1 MSERIPG
8 SAEDVN
14 GAVDQVTGLDA
25 GLRIAVAAFAAHPR
39 VLVAVDFDG
48 TLSPLIIDPLKA
60 RAVPGALEAL
70 RAAASLG
77 GVTVAIVSGRD
88 LATLAALTG
97 IGPADGVALIGSHG
111 AQISFGE
118 HGGTHPASDAGLLD
132 KESTALLS
140 VLRGEL
146 AAIRAR
152 YPAIRLEDKPSAVAL
167 HTRGV
172 EPSMAAAAEA
182 AGLEVGARY
191 PDVHVIPGKNVVEL
205 TLVAATKGSVLLTL
219 AGSTG
224 SDATLYVGDDVT
236 DESAFAALDPASG
249 DLTVKVGD
257 GETLAAHRVPDPES
271 VVRLLELFVDQ
282 RRTF

>member
-1 MSERIPG
+1 MSEQATG
-8 SAEDVN
+8 SGEDVN
-14 GAVDQVTGLDA
+14 GAGEKVTGVDA
-25 GLRIAVAAFAAHPR
+25 GLRIALGDFAAHPR

-70 RAAASLG
+70 RAAAALG
-77 GVTVAIVSGRD
+77 GVSAAIVSGRD
-88 LATLAALTG
+88 LKTLKALTG

-111 AQISFGE
+111 AQTSFDQQN
-118 HGGTHPASDAGLLD
+118 TTDPASDAGLLD
-132 KESTALLS
+132 KDATAQLS

-146 AAIRAR
+146 EAIRSR
-152 YPAIRLEDKPSAVAL
+152 YPAVRLEEKPSAVAI
-167 HTRGV
+167 HTRGL
-172 EPSMAAAAEA
+172 EPSVAAAAEA
-182 AGLEVGARY
+182 AGLEVGSRY

-205 TLVAATKGSVLLTL
+205 TLVATTKGGVLLTL
-219 AGSTG
+219 AESTG
-224 SDATLYVGDDVT
+224 SGATLYVGDDVT

-257 GETLAAHRVPDPES
+257 GQTLAAHRVPDPES

-282 RRTF
+282 R